1 MVPIVLVTD
10 TAASSSTTTLTTIN
24 HQEKILKH
32 ISSLS
37 LSEWRENIEQGGYI
51 WDKRNF
57 ASEGSYSSGYK
68 KTQGQEGQLEEGVKE
83 EKATNLVCTGVTGP
97 DTLLWAEAHQR
108 EGARH
113 SSKKTDGQTYAPD
126 RLGSREAE
134 LWLNGHD
141 IANGSQHP
149 GQNPVF
155 LFSVENNLH

>member
-83 EKATNLVCTGVTGP
+83 EEATNLVCTGVTGP
-97 DTLLWAEAHQR
+97 DTLL
-108 EGARH
+108 
-113 SSKKTDGQTYAPD
+113 
-126 RLGSREAE
+126 
-134 LWLNGHD
+134 
-141 IANGSQHP
+141 
-149 GQNPVF
+149 
-155 LFSVENNLH
+155 